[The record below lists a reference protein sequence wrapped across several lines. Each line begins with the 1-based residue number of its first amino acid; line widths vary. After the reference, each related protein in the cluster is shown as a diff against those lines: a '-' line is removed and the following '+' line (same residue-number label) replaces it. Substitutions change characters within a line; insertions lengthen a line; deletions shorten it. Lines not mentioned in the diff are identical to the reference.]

1 MQEVFR
7 VAEEDSHQE
16 KVPPIDWTAIVRNS
30 FLFSQGALT
39 LQTPMLRWLAFGPL
53 YDESLNGDAADE
65 VKKSVADYTNSI
77 STEGR
82 NHSETGPGGT
92 PIFSAYETGKV
103 LKEFSYE
110 LDQAFTFSP
119 EELERER
126 LVALKRIAE
135 GFVSRDRHY
144 LIDQGGRPLS
154 ENTRRDRHSSFV
166 IDFGILQRGDG
177 FYTWKG
183 TDEHFKKLWTEVMP
197 VIRKNYPEQLREI
210 AIKYVETHPD
220 LSEADKEFILRAT

>member
-7 VAEEDSHQE
+7 VAEEGSHQE
-16 KVPPIDWTAIVRNS
+16 KAPSIDWTAIVRNS
-30 FLFSQGALT
+30 FLFSQGAIT

-77 STEGR
+77 STESR
-82 NHSETGPGGT
+82 NHSATGPGGS
-92 PIFSAYETGKV
+92 PLFSAYETGKA

-126 LVALKRIAE
+126 AVALKRIAE
-135 GFVSRDRHY
+135 GFVNRDKHY
-144 LIDQGGRPLS
+144 LIDRGGRPLS

-166 IDFGILQRGDG
+166 IDFGILQKEMVSILGRGP
-177 FYTWKG
+177 TSI
-183 TDEHFKKLWTEVMP
+183 L
-197 VIRKNYPEQLREI
+197 KNYGKRWCRLFGRIILNNCGRLP
-210 AIKYVETHPD
+210 
-220 LSEADKEFILRAT
+220 LSM